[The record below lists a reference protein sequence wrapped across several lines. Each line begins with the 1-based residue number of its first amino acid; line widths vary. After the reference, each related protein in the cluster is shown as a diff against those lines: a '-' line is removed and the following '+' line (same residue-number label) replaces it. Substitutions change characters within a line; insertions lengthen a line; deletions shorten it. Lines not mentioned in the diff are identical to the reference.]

1 MKILNLTKDNREYK
15 AYISPDGY
23 GRYEYMLYEIIPK
36 KHWWSLGRYYVGCG
50 TIWDDFEK
58 EIVACI
64 DEQRRKED
72 EINRLAE
79 QFNKL

>member
-1 MKILNLTKDNREYK
+1 MKILNLVKDNREYK

-36 KHWWSLGRYYVGCG
+36 KHWWSSKGRYIGCG
-50 TIWDDFEK
+50 IIWDNFEK
-58 EIVACI
+58 EITNRILREVK
-64 DEQRRKED
+64 KEN